1 MRNLANPC
9 TFTGSSLPDGFFHV
23 VMHCVMK
30 LRTSSEIVKVE
41 SIKTHALSAL
51 LVCIDSMTYV
61 VMETL
66 WEDFDVIPL

>member
-1 MRNLANPC
+1 
-9 TFTGSSLPDGFFHV
+9 
-23 VMHCVMK
+23 MHCVMK
-30 LRTSSEIVKVE
+30 LRTSSEIAKVE